1 MTTKAIRRLWPGWGL
16 RTRLLL
22 AFVLLSVVT
31 TIAVAGVG
39 YRTSRNTILKNSQDN
54 AVLELSSR
62 LQLVYPVPTSTPS
75 QAGLQNVAGEIADHD
90 SSALVTAGN
99 LSAGDLDPSL
109 ISQELRD
116 YVARGTFAWQRVD
129 VGGETRLLIGT
140 QLLLTTERSHVTRP
154 SGIEV
159 FVLQPLTAES
169 ESIAELARSAW
180 LTGAGGVVL
189 ALLLALAAARS
200 VLGPVRELRRAAVRL
215 GEGDL
220 DTRLTIHGTDE
231 LAEVGKTFNATAES
245 LRHHVGELERMESD
259 ARRFVADVSHELR
272 TPLAAMTAVTDVL
285 ESEVAGLP
293 EIAGRAVRLVSQ
305 ETHNLTRL
313 VNDLIEVTRFDSGS
327 ASLALDEVDVAEA
340 VGATLRAR
348 GWLGV
353 GEVTTDLPPGV
364 RARLDPRRLDVI
376 VANLVGNALRHGAPP
391 VRLRLSTAAGSLMI
405 EVTDEGPG
413 LKEEVLPH
421 VFDRFYKAD
430 TARSRSEGS
439 GLGLAIAWENA
450 RLHGGTLTAANRPQG
465 GAIFTVRLPLDAGS
479 GS

>member
-1 MTTKAIRRLWPGWGL
+1 MTGLRKFWPGWGL

-22 AFVLLSVVT
+22 AFVLLSVLT
-31 TIAVAGVG
+31 TIAVAGFG
-39 YRTSRNTILKNSQDN
+39 YRTARNTILKNTQDN
-54 AVLELSSR
+54 AVLELRSR
-62 LQLVYPVPTSTPS
+62 IQLLYPLPAQPS
-75 QAGLQNVAGEIADHD
+75 KDMLLNAAGKLADRD
-90 SSALVTAGN
+90 ASALVTAGN
-99 LSAGDLDPSL
+99 VSGGSL
-109 ISQELRD
+109 GGARISSELREQVD
-116 YVARGTFAWQRVD
+116 QGKIAWQRVD

-140 QLLLTTERSHVTRP
+140 QLRLTTSTSHVTEP
-154 SGIEV
+154 SGIEIYV
-159 FVLQPLTAES
+159 VQPLTAES
-169 ESIAELARSAW
+169 ESIATLARSAW
-180 LTGAGGVVL
+180 LTGTGAVVL

-200 VLGPVRELRRAAVRL
+200 VLGPVRELRRAAHRL

-231 LAEVGKTFNATAES
+231 LAEVGKTFNTTAES
-245 LRHHVGELERMESD
+245 LQHHVGELERMESD

-272 TPLAAMTAVTDVL
+272 TPLAAMTAVTEVL
-285 ESEVAGLP
+285 EAEVAGLP

-313 VNDLIEVTRFDSGS
+313 VNDLIEVTRFDAGS

-340 VGATLRAR
+340 IGATLRAR
-348 GWLGV
+348 GWV
-353 GEVTTDLPPGV
+353 DAVATELPPGV
-364 RARLDPRRLDVI
+364 RARLDPRRLDVV

-391 VRLRLSTAAGSLMI
+391 VRLRLSAVEESLMI
-405 EVTDEGPG
+405 EVTDEGHG

-450 RLHGGTLTAANRPQG
+450 KLHGGELTAANRPQG
-465 GAIFTVRLPLDAGS
+465 GAIFTLRLPLNPGGDA
-479 GS
+479 

>member
-1 MTTKAIRRLWPGWGL
+1 MTGARFRKLWPGWGL

-22 AFVLLSVVT
+22 AFVLLSVLT
-31 TIAVAGVG
+31 TIAVAGFG
-39 YRTSRNTILKNSQDN
+39 YRTARNTILTNTQDN
-54 AVLELSSR
+54 AVRELSSR
-62 LQLVYPVPTSTPS
+62 IQLLYPLPVDQPS
-75 QAGLQNVAGEIADHD
+75 EGQLDQVAGEIAGRTGN
-90 SSALVTAGN
+90 ALVTAGGV
-99 LSAGDLDPSL
+99 SGGDLPSSV
-109 ISQELRD
+109 ITDE
-116 YVARGTFAWQRVD
+116 VKEIVGRGSIAWQRVD

-140 QLLLTTERSHVTRP
+140 QLRLTTSRSHETVP

-159 FVLQPLTAES
+159 FVLQPLDAES
-169 ESIAELARSAW
+169 ESIATLARSAW
-180 LTGAGGVVL
+180 LTGTGAVVL

-200 VLGPVRELRRAAVRL
+200 VLGPVRELRRAAHRL

-231 LAEVGKTFNATAES
+231 LAEVGKTFNTTAES
-245 LRHHVGELERMESD
+245 LQHHVGELERMESD

-272 TPLAAMTAVTDVL
+272 TPLAAMTAVTEVL

-340 VGATLRAR
+340 IGVTLRAR
-348 GWLGV
+348 GWV
-353 GEVTTDLPPGV
+353 GEVATELPPGV
-364 RARLDPRRLDVI
+364 RARLDPRRLDVV

-391 VRLRLSTAAGSLMI
+391 VRLRLSTAEESLII

-450 RLHGGTLTAANRPQG
+450 KLHGGELTAANRPQG
-465 GAIFTVRLPLDAGS
+465 GAIFTLRLPLNPGGEA
-479 GS
+479 

>member
-1 MTTKAIRRLWPGWGL
+1 MTGLRKLSPGWGL

-22 AFVLLSVVT
+22 AFVLLSVLT

-39 YRTSRNTILKNSQDN
+39 YRTARNTILKNTQDN
-54 AVLELSSR
+54 AVRELTSR
-62 LQLVYPVPTSTPS
+62 IQLLYPLPVGRLSEDMLLNA
-75 QAGLQNVAGEIADHD
+75 AGKLADRD
-90 SSALVTAGN
+90 SDALVTAGTV
-99 LSAGDLDPSL
+99 SGGDLDGAV
-109 ISQELRD
+109 ISDELKEF
-116 YVARGTFAWQRVD
+116 VAQGRIAWQRVD

-140 QLLLTTERSHVTRP
+140 QLRLTTSKSRVTEP
-154 SGIEV
+154 SGIEIY
-159 FVLQPLTAES
+159 VLEPLETES
-169 ESIAELARSAW
+169 ADIASLARSAW
-180 LTGAGGVVL
+180 LTGTGAVVL

-200 VLGPVRELRRAAVRL
+200 VLGPVRELRRAAHRL

-231 LAEVGKTFNATAES
+231 LAEVGKTFNTTAES
-245 LRHHVGELERMESD
+245 LQHHVGELERMESD

-272 TPLAAMTAVTDVL
+272 TPLAAMTAVTEVL
-285 ESEVAGLP
+285 EAEVAGLP

-340 VGATLRAR
+340 IGATLRAR
-348 GWLGV
+348 GWV
-353 GEVTTDLPPGV
+353 DEVTTELPAGV
-364 RARLDPRRLDVI
+364 RARLDPRRLDVV

-391 VRLRLSTAAGSLMI
+391 VRLRLSVAEESLMI

-450 RLHGGTLTAANRPQG
+450 KLHGGRLTAANRQQG
-465 GAIFTVRLPLDAGS
+465 GAIFTLRLPLNPGGDA
-479 GS
+479 